1 MPAPFIRPTE
11 LEHDMGRI
19 ACRAILIEQ
28 SESGIADIVAEL
40 LAAYRH
46 RCTSLVEAQLAGIAA
61 LGVSDHALA
70 MYERSYTSE
79 NVRGLIDSV
88 RTLRAGMQETAR
100 YVRESLAQKPLVP
113 SAHEEVCALRERLEA
128 AHRLARM
135 LRTVAPDVIVDE
147 LVGVLGGAPASED

>member
-19 ACRAILIEQ
+19 ACRAILTEQ
-28 SESGIADIVAEL
+28 SASAIAEIVAEL

-46 RCTSLVEAQLAGIAA
+46 RCTSLVEAQLAGIAS
-61 LGVSDHALA
+61 LGASDHALA

-88 RTLRAGMQETAR
+88 RTLRAGMLETAR
-100 YVRESLAQKPLVP
+100 YVRESLSQKPLMP
-113 SAHEEVCALRERLEA
+113 SAHEEVCELRERLET
-128 AHRLARM
+128 AHQLARM
-135 LRTVAPDVIVDE
+135 MRTALPSTAVDE
-147 LVGVLGGAPASED
+147 LVSILGGAP

>member
-11 LEHDMGRI
+11 LERDMGRI
-19 ACRAILIEQ
+19 ACRAILTEQ
-28 SESGIADIVAEL
+28 TADAIAEIVAEL

-46 RCTSLVEAQLAGIAA
+46 RCTSLVEARLEALAA
-61 LGVSDHALA
+61 LGVTDHALA

-88 RTLRAGMQETAR
+88 RAMRAAMAEAAR
-100 YVRESLAQKPLVP
+100 YVRESLAQQPRVP
-113 SAHEEVCALRERLEA
+113 STHEEVCALRERLEA

-135 LRTVAPDVIVDE
+135 LRTVAPDTIVDE
-147 LVGVLGGAPASED
+147 LVGVLGGVP